1 MLTMKGPSFFVTGT
15 STGVGKTQFS
25 CLLLAALRASGL
37 SATGYKPVCCGDRD
51 DVRRLMEGGQK
62 TGISADEVNPLW
74 FKASA
79 APLAAARIENRKFCL
94 QDLRQAYEKLQ
105 CQFDCVVT
113 EGIGGWEVPLTTT
126 ETVADLAALIA
137 APVIVV
143 VDNRLGALN
152 HTILTVNAIQ
162 HRGLECA
169 GLVLNQCEDERD
181 SASISNRV
189 IIEEILSVPV
199 LAEILYDQSELE
211 ADFIN
216 QIL

>member
-15 STGVGKTQFS
+15 STGVGKTQFC

-37 SATGYKPVCCGDRD
+37 SATGFKPLCCGDRD
-51 DVRRLMEGGQK
+51 DVRRLMEAGQE
-62 TGISADEVNPLW
+62 TSLGADDLNPLW

-79 APLAAARIENRKFCL
+79 APLAAARIENREFSLEGL
-94 QDLRQAYEKLQ
+94 QQAYEKLQ
-105 CQFDCVVT
+105 RQFDCVVT
-113 EGIGGWEVPLTTT
+113 EGIGGWEVPLTAT

-162 HRGLECA
+162 QRGLACA
-169 GLVLNQCEDERD
+169 GLILNQCEDERD

-189 IIEEILSVPV
+189 ILEEILSVPV
-199 LAEILYDQSELE
+199 LAEILYDQSELDP
-211 ADFIN
+211 DFIN

>member
-1 MLTMKGPSFFVTGT
+1 MKNSAFFITGT

-25 CLLLAALRASGL
+25 CLLLEALRAAKV
-37 SATGYKPVCCGDRD
+37 SATGFKPLCCGDRD
-51 DVRRLMEGGQK
+51 DVQRLMAAGQG
-62 TGISADEVNPLW
+62 TDLDPDDLNPLW
-74 FKASA
+74 FKVSA
-79 APLAAARIENRKFCL
+79 APLAAARIENREFSL
-94 QDLRQAYEKLQ
+94 QDLQAAYDKLQ
-105 CQFDCVVT
+105 RQFDCVVT
-113 EGIGGWEVPLTTT
+113 EGIGGWEVPLTAT

-152 HTILTVNAIQ
+152 HTLLTVNAIQ
-162 HRGLECA
+162 QRGLECA
-169 GLVLNQCEDERD
+169 GLVLNQCVDERD

-189 IIEEILSVPV
+189 ILEEIVSVPV

-211 ADFIN
+211 PGFID

>member
-1 MLTMKGPSFFVTGT
+1 MKGRSFFVTGT

-25 CLLLAALRASGL
+25 CLLLAALRAAGL
-37 SATGYKPVCCGDRD
+37 SATGYKPVCCGGRD
-51 DVRRLMEGGQK
+51 DVRRLMEAGQA
-62 TGISADEVNPLW
+62 TDLDPDDLNPLW
-74 FKASA
+74 LKAPA

-94 QDLRQAYEKLQ
+94 EDLRRGYERLRR
-105 CQFDCVVT
+105 QFDCVVT
-113 EGIGGWEVPLTTT
+113 EGIGGWEVPLTAT

-189 IIEEILSVPV
+189 VIEEILSVPV
-199 LAEILYDQSELE
+199 LTEILYDQSELDP
-211 ADFIN
+211 DFIN